1 MQAIER
7 RGPAWRVAVI
17 LAVLAVPAA
26 ALSLLDEETEQLLV
40 KAVEAAV
47 ELDLYNARCR
57 SDVSGRRTD
66 NLNKALVSKFRMTI
80 IKVEDDLFPERSYRR
95 VQERLQRDFLNR
107 LKDAGGCKGA
117 KQQGMP
123 EQLRGRYDDLMREI
137 DALP

>member
-1 MQAIER
+1 MQATER
-7 RGPAWRVAVI
+7 RGPAWLVAAI
-17 LAVLAVPAA
+17 LGIFAVPAA

-47 ELDLYNARCR
+47 ALDLYNARCR

-66 NLNKALVSKFRMTI
+66 NLNKALVSKFRMTV

-95 VQERLQRDFLNR
+95 AQDRLQRDFLNR
-107 LKDAGGCKGA
+107 LRDAGGCKGA
-117 KQQGMP
+117 KQQGMS

-137 DALP
+137 EALP

>member
-7 RGPAWRVAVI
+7 RGPAGLVAVI
-17 LAVLAVPAA
+17 LWMLAMPVA

-66 NLNKALVSKFRMTI
+66 NLNKTLVSKFRMTV

-107 LKDAGGCKGA
+107 LREAGGCKGA